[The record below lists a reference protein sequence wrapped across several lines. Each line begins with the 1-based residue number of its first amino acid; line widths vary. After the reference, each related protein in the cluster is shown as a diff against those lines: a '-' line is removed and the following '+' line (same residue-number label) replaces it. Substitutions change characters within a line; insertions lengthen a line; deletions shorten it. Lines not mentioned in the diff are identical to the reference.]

1 MKLLWNLDAWD
12 EATSVELSSP
22 RSSVAGLPPENVL
35 TPAPAQVWRATPV
48 AGTTYDLIF
57 SFSAAVEIDTL
68 AIFNIGASAAT
79 VAVAYS
85 SDNLSYSNQNFRGYT
100 QLYSVAGRPV
110 PRKFLQLNTTRT
122 AQYWRIRFANVT
134 LLKGM
139 FQIGRICGGVSYS
152 PPRAWAQ
159 RPQLHLSQPGNRQQV
174 GSFKA
179 LPEYPPY
186 RTWPLMFQ
194 YCDQEQKDQLEDLYR
209 TRGTTRPLVVALRER
224 ILSGTLSNNAHID
237 QDTIYGRIVSD
248 FPVVPHTV
256 NFDIGPLEFQE
267 IVE

>member
-1 MKLLWNLDAWD
+1 M
-12 EATSVELSSP
+12 
-22 RSSVAGLPPENVL
+22 
-35 TPAPAQVWRATPV
+35 
-48 AGTTYDLIF
+48 
-57 SFSAAVEIDTL
+57 
-68 AIFNIGASAAT
+68 
-79 VAVAYS
+79 
-85 SDNLSYSNQNFRGYT
+85 
-100 QLYSVAGRPV
+100 
-110 PRKFLQLNTTRT
+110 PRKFLQLNTTRN

-134 LLKGM
+134 LLNGM

-194 YCDQEQKDQLEDLYR
+194 YCDQEQKDQLEDMYR

-237 QDTIYGRIVSD
+237 QDAHVRTHRLRLSRSAAHRSTIDV
-248 FPVVPHTV
+248 
-256 NFDIGPLEFQE
+256 GPLEFQE

>member
-1 MKLLWNLDAWD
+1 MKLLWDLDAFD

-57 SFSAAVEIDTL
+57 SFSAAVEIDTI

-79 VAVAYS
+79 VSVAYS
-85 SDNLSYSNQNFRGYT
+85 SDDLSYSNQNFRGYT

-110 PRKFLQLNTTRT
+110 PRKFLQLNTTRN
-122 AQYWRIRFANVT
+122 AQYWRIRFANIT
-134 LLKGM
+134 LLNGM
-139 FQIGRICGGVSYS
+139 FQVGRICGGVSYS

-174 GSFKA
+174 GTSRRCRSI
-179 LPEYPPY
+179 P
-186 RTWPLMFQ
+186 RT
-194 YCDQEQKDQLEDLYR
+194 E
-209 TRGTTRPLVVALRER
+209 RGR
-224 ILSGTLSNNAHID
+224 
-237 QDTIYGRIVSD
+237 
-248 FPVVPHTV
+248 
-256 NFDIGPLEFQE
+256 
-267 IVE
+267 